1 MTRRPD
7 TTFEVTYRRS
17 YARLVGQVALV
28 TGNLHAAQDAVQE
41 ALYRAWNRWDKVSV
55 LEDPE
60 GWIRRVAFNEATSN
74 WRKIRRLVAV
84 RESDLQD
91 EVAPE
96 IAPQDLDLL
105 DALRRIPTR
114 QREAIVLFYLI
125 GLPLEG
131 VAAQMRVKLGTAKS
145 LVSRGRQALHRIM
158 TETIDRGESR
168 VLQ

>member
-1 MTRRPD
+1 MTGRPD
-7 TTFEVTYRRS
+7 ATFEETYRRS
-17 YARLVGQVALV
+17 YARLVGQVTLV

-74 WRKIRRLVAV
+74 WRKLRRLVAV
-84 RESDLQD
+84 GESDLQY
-91 EVAPE
+91 VQAPE
-96 IAPQDLDLL
+96 VAPQDLDLL
-105 DALRRIPTR
+105 DALRKISTR
-114 QREAIVLFYLI
+114 QREAIVLFYLV

-131 VAAQMRVKLGTAKS
+131 VAAEMAVKLGTAKS

-158 TETIDRGESR
+158 TETIDRGESS
-168 VLQ
+168 VLH